1 MAPSAVAL
9 GGRVDPVADLNLVD
23 RVDPVADPD
32 PVDPGADPD
41 LMARGVDPDLMDL
54 VADPDLM
61 DRGEIVLRAH
71 QGQTIA
77 KRGVS

>member
-32 PVDPGADPD
+32 LMDPGADPD
-41 LMARGVDPDLMDL
+41 LMDP
-54 VADPDLM
+54 
-61 DRGEIVLRAH
+61 GEIVLRAH

>member
-1 MAPSAVAL
+1 MAPSAVDR
-9 GGRVDPVADLNLVD
+9 GDRGDPVSDLNLVD

-41 LMARGVDPDLMDL
+41 LMDP
-54 VADPDLM
+54 
-61 DRGEIVLRAH
+61 GEIVLRAH

>member
-1 MAPSAVAL
+1 MAPSAVDR
-9 GGRVDPVADLNLVD
+9 GGR
-23 RVDPVADPD
+23 
-32 PVDPGADPD
+32 VDPGADPD
-41 LMARGVDPDLMDL
+41 LMDR

-61 DRGEIVLRAH
+61 DPGEIVLRAH

>member
-1 MAPSAVAL
+1 MAPSAVDR
-9 GGRVDPVADLNLVD
+9 GDRVDPVADLNLVD

-32 PVDPGADPD
+32 
-41 LMARGVDPDLMDL
+41 LMDL

-61 DRGEIVLRAH
+61 DPGEIVLRAH

>member
-1 MAPSAVAL
+1 MAPSAVDR
-9 GGRVDPVADLNLVD
+9 GDRGDPVADLNLVD
-23 RVDPVADPD
+23 RGDPVADPD
-32 PVDPGADPD
+32 LMDP
-41 LMARGVDPDLMDL
+41 GVDPDLMDP

-61 DRGEIVLRAH
+61 DPGEIVLRAH

>member
-9 GGRVDPVADLNLVD
+9 GGRVDPVDPVADLNLVD

-32 PVDPGADPD
+32 
-41 LMARGVDPDLMDL
+41 LMD
-54 VADPDLM
+54 P
-61 DRGEIVLRAH
+61 GEIVLRAH
-71 QGQTIA
+71 QSQTIA

>member
-32 PVDPGADPD
+32 
-41 LMARGVDPDLMDL
+41 LMDP

-61 DRGEIVLRAH
+61 DPGEIVLRAH

>member
-9 GGRVDPVADLNLVD
+9 GGRVDPVDPVADLNLV
-23 RVDPVADPD
+23 D

-41 LMARGVDPDLMDL
+41 LMARGVDPDLMD
-54 VADPDLM
+54 P
-61 DRGEIVLRAH
+61 GEIVLRAH
-71 QGQTIA
+71 QSQTIA

>member
-32 PVDPGADPD
+32 
-41 LMARGVDPDLMDL
+41 LMDP
-54 VADPDLM
+54 V
-61 DRGEIVLRAH
+61 EIVLRAH
-71 QGQTIA
+71 QGQTIS

>member
-1 MAPSAVAL
+1 MAPV
-9 GGRVDPVADLNLVD
+9 VDLNLVD

-32 PVDPGADPD
+32 
-41 LMARGVDPDLMDL
+41 LMDL

-61 DRGEIVLRAH
+61 DPGADPDLMDPGEIVLRAH

>member
-1 MAPSAVAL
+1 M
-9 GGRVDPVADLNLVD
+9 DPVADLNLVD

-32 PVDPGADPD
+32 LMD
-41 LMARGVDPDLMDL
+41 LVADPDLMDL

-61 DRGEIVLRAH
+61 DPGADPDLMDPGEIVLRAH

>member
-1 MAPSAVAL
+1 MAPSAVDR
-9 GGRVDPVADLNLVD
+9 GDRVDPVADLNLVD

-32 PVDPGADPD
+32 
-41 LMARGVDPDLMDL
+41 LMDL

-61 DRGEIVLRAH
+61 APGEIVLRAH

>member
-23 RVDPVADPD
+23 RGDPVADPD
-32 PVDPGADPD
+32 LMDP
-41 LMARGVDPDLMDL
+41 GVDPDLMDL

-61 DRGEIVLRAH
+61 DPGEIVLRAH

>member
-1 MAPSAVAL
+1 MAPSAVDR
-9 GGRVDPVADLNLVD
+9 GDRVHPVADLNLVD
-23 RVDPVADPD
+23 RV
-32 PVDPGADPD
+32 ADPD
-41 LMARGVDPDLMDL
+41 LMDPGVDPDLMDPVADPDLMDL

-61 DRGEIVLRAH
+61 APGEIVLRAH